1 MAKFFGCKMSY
12 GGKKMKDK
20 VIVLWSKVKGLPKWS
35 KWLLTILLVVF
46 IVETAISSAN
56 SKDGVP
62 VITGDVEKRGIERS
76 IITSGRLE
84 SADKQEFFTPVDST
98 LMELAVKVGD
108 RVKKGQVL
116 GRLDTLE
123 LGRQYENAKANLA
136 IKEAELAKAM
146 AINDDLDLAAA
157 KAQYEQAKN
166 NYDRIEQL
174 YNGGAVN
181 IQEMENAEV
190 SFTQAEASY
199 HQAKVKVQQGA
210 TAKQI
215 SSLQSQVDLANQEVA
230 QAKERLDLAT
240 FIAKEDGVVL
250 FVGAEKGNRVSEG
263 SRILVIGKD
272 SELEVTAKINEIDA
286 GNLEVGQSV
295 TVTSTTIPDKVF
307 SGEVTRVAAVAVSEG
322 DSNSNSNVPV
332 TVTLHNN
339 LAGLKP
345 GYTVDLNII
354 TMQNKEFLTVPFEAI
369 ASKNG
374 QSVVYTVEN
383 GVAKEK
389 KVKTETGNELFDI
402 VVTGLKAGDKVI
414 LNPQPQLK
422 DGQQVML
429 GEQR

>member
-1 MAKFFGCKMSY
+1 
-12 GGKKMKDK
+12 MKDK